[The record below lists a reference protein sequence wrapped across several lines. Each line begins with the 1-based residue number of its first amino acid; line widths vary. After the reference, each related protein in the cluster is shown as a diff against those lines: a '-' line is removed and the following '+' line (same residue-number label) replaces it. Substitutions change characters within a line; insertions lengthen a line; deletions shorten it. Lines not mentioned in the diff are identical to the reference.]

1 MKWTSAKFAHAGGVC
16 VLVCGEGR
24 EIGGNA
30 DDLGKQSCLGQLTW
44 HSLARVMLSGDDHVP
59 PFHSVLPDLLT
70 CLVGNHRLLGD
81 FQPLTGPIPSSK
93 SIWTRWMITRR
104 RASVN
109 PAARYCWG

>member
-1 MKWTSAKFAHAGGVC
+1 MPTTLESNPAEACLPGTVWPELRF
-16 VLVCGEGR
+16 
-24 EIGGNA
+24 
-30 DDLGKQSCLGQLTW
+30 LGMIT
-44 HSLARVMLSGDDHVP
+44 VP

-70 CLVGNHRLLGD
+70 CLVGNHHLLGD

-93 SIWTRWMITRR
+93 SIWTRWTISRR